1 MVSEFWKTFLVWYET
16 YTSTKLELL
25 VVKIL
30 YGTIEDDHLSKF
42 INHLLL
48 LAKYYIYCCS
58 IIEELLSISV
68 YQTIVK
74 NKAEI
79 EKQISLSS
87 NSPERYF
94 NKWKPLIDKQFIR

>member
-48 LAKYYIYCCS
+48 LAKYFIYCCS
-58 IIEELLSISV
+58 IKVVPEANFVFFSVFFLLL
-68 YQTIVK
+68 K
-74 NKAEI
+74 LA
-79 EKQISLSS
+79 
-87 NSPERYF
+87 
-94 NKWKPLIDKQFIR
+94 